1 MAQISCYEKQTVV
14 NNGIPKESCKF
25 IHPFKSYAEK
35 ATQIENKFL
44 DTFTRNRL
52 DFMTKLRGVIQ
63 SKRKSAPHMK
73 KGQSNDVEFIDGVTN
88 ATNSFRKLFQKV

>member
-1 MAQISCYEKQTVV
+1 M
-14 NNGIPKESCKF
+14 PKKSCKS
-25 IHPFKSYAEK
+25 IHPFKRYSKK
-35 ATQIENKFL
+35 ATKNEVKIL

-73 KGQSNDVEFIDGVTN
+73 KGQSNDAEFIDGVTN
-88 ATNSFRKLFQKV
+88 ATNYFRKRFQKV